1 MPAPD
6 ASSIWQRNYPNAVNS
21 LYHTDHRII
30 SIKALRSQNFSGLKL
45 RSPLSN
51 AHVPNMIY
59 FVLQHIIMMQIV
71 SILARANSG
80 AFRIFHT
87 NHYILFHHSITKQGT
102 KPGSKYRFKSA
113 PTSGLFCCRKSSEAV
128 RKMNCAAFGQD
139 RLHVR
144 FVFFQI
150 KSDQRG
156 VNNESIQFISF
167 LCLLNIG
174 ARNI

>member
-6 ASSIWQRNYPNAVNS
+6 ASSIWQRNYPNAVNA
-21 LYHTDHRII
+21 LYHTDNRII

-80 AFRIFHT
+80 TFRIFHT

-113 PTSGLFCCRKSSEAV
+113 PTSGLFLLSKIIGSCQKNELCSIWARPPP
-128 RKMNCAAFGQD
+128 CQIC
-139 RLHVR
+139 
-144 FVFFQI
+144 FFQI
-150 KSDQRG
+150 KSDERG
-156 VNNESIQFISF
+156 VNNERQQKILYCITW
-167 LCLLNIG
+167 
-174 ARNI
+174 